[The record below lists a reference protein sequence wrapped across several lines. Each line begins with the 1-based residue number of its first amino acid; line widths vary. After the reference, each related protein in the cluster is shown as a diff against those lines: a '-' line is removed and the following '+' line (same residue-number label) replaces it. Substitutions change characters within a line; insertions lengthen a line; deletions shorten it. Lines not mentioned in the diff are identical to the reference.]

1 VLAALAYTSRVNRHR
16 HPWLPALGGLAFGCV
31 AILVAAGCS
40 DWEERLGGVAERA
53 RGVADDAERA
63 AKNAGSRL
71 DRATGGAEPEKEDV
85 ELDPTEK
92 VTEFVTPP
100 FPVRGNLKGLHLVWF
115 DGEGV
120 HTASS
125 RDGVAEAS
133 RGRVRVESLRAAP
146 EAAGEDA
153 LVYVADLRMALPD
166 GAYPVQR
173 VKRRVFDRWIAEAT
187 GEAER
192 VAKVEDELVRAAKEA
207 DAEHDQDKATRRGR
221 GEPVVMYRTSWC
233 GYCKKAAAYLSS
245 KNVAFVEKDIEA
257 DRSAEAEMKQKLARA
272 NLSTRGVP
280 VLDIGGTMI
289 RGFDKGMI
297 DHALSMRLGIR

>member
-1 VLAALAYTSRVNRHR
+1 MGPVLGLAAL
-16 HPWLPALGGLAFGCV
+16 GCV
-31 AILVAAGCS
+31 ALVGAVGCS
-40 DWEERLGGVAERA
+40 DWKERLDGVADRA
-53 RGVADDAERA
+53 RGVADEAERA
-63 AKNAGSRL
+63 AKNAGSRI
-71 DRATGGAEPEKEDV
+71 DRATGGADPDKEEV
-85 ELDPTEK
+85 QLDPTEK

-125 RDGVAEAS
+125 RDGVAEES

-146 EAAGEDA
+146 EGAGEDA

-166 GAYPVQR
+166 GSYPVQR
-173 VKRRVFDRWIAEAT
+173 VKRLVFDRWIAEAT

-192 VAKVEDELVRAAKEA
+192 VAKAEDELVRAAKEA
-207 DAEHDQDKATRRGR
+207 DAEHDQDAAAKRGR
-221 GEPVVMYRTSWC
+221 GAPVVMYRTSWC

-245 KNVAFVEKDIEA
+245 KQVAFVEKDIEA
-257 DRSAEAEMKQKLARA
+257 DRAAEAEMKQKLARA
-272 NLSTRGVP
+272 NLSARGVP
-280 VLDIGGTMI
+280 VLDIGGTMV
-289 RGFDKGMI
+289 RGFDKPSI